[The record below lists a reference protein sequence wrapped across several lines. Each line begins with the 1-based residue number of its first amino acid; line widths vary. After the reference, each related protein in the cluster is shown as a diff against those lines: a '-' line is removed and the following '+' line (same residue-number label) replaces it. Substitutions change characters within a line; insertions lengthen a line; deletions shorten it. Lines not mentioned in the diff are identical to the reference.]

1 VIKEVAVL
9 ETLKHKNIVGIFDY
23 GDDGRIVKASGK
35 VKENVVYIVLEYV
48 AGGLLFE
55 VCQDLGP
62 LGEDVA
68 RVFFKEIVDSID
80 FMQANSITHRDLKL
94 ENILIDQSLTIK
106 VADFGFATENPG
118 MLESYKGTPVYMA
131 PEIMEGKKYLGQ
143 KADLFSAGV
152 ILFTLARGIFPFMN
166 SNEAD
171 QFYVHLLKKDYAT
184 YWQQVQATDATSE
197 FKDLIH
203 RLLAHDPEDR
213 PSMEKL
219 KVHPWLTKEG
229 AASEGSVKQAVA
241 EKIMKAREDKRKER
255 HAA

>member
-1 VIKEVAVL
+1 MNEKYELRRELGEGKTSKVYLANDITGTGAKFAIKILKNEYIENDEKAQDQVIKEVAVL

-118 MLESYKGTPVYMA
+118 MLDSYKGTPVYMA
-131 PEIMEGKKYLGQ
+131 PEIMAGKKYLG
-143 KADLFSAGV
+143 
-152 ILFTLARGIFPFMN
+152 
-166 SNEAD
+166 
-171 QFYVHLLKKDYAT
+171 
-184 YWQQVQATDATSE
+184 
-197 FKDLIH
+197 
-203 RLLAHDPEDR
+203 
-213 PSMEKL
+213 
-219 KVHPWLTKEG
+219 
-229 AASEGSVKQAVA
+229 
-241 EKIMKAREDKRKER
+241 
-255 HAA
+255 